1 MQNPASIAL
10 LNEFTANDNFNGQK
24 AQWRTFCNHA
34 LEFRLAAMRPRP
46 NRFSKPG
53 PSTTNAT
60 IPCATM
66 CSAVSWRCCSK
77 RSWSDAGN
85 FSDWATL
92 RKISGWFPRE
102 GRPCTIFFLSAGTWG
117 PEDTQ
122 WLLAQGHNWPL
133 PTEL

>member
-1 MQNPASIAL
+1 MDRSHFIL
-10 LNEFTANDNFNGQK
+10 
-24 AQWRTFCNHA
+24 
-34 LEFRLAAMRPRP
+34 
-46 NRFSKPG
+46 
-53 PSTTNAT
+53 T
-60 IPCATM
+60 IKYNATM
-66 CSAVSWRCCSK
+66 CSAASWRCCSK

-133 PTEL
+133 PTELVGHCEEERTELMTRHNVPLGRILGIPIGLDYSWFLIFALLTWMLAE